1 MYSKNHYCYYC
12 YYIKPYT
19 MCRSKSMAQQYG
31 GERAL
36 LKKERTRSL
45 QTLSVIFPYL

>member
-36 LKKERTRSL
+36 LNKEMNTTAL
-45 QTLSVIFPYL
+45 NCIGKFAVL